1 MSQVRR
7 KVIDIKPEPQSKP
20 APIMDDV
27 FFHKSQIEYGT
38 RILCLGR
45 LTPNAIW
52 RVTMIESNFLGSR
65 LGDIKLKKVNQ
76 IRYLS
81 DVITLK
87 SEETGEVRKMTFI
100 YLSYSAIW
108 RLA

>member
-1 MSQVRR
+1 
-7 KVIDIKPEPQSKP
+7 
-20 APIMDDV
+20 
-27 FFHKSQIEYGT
+27 
-38 RILCLGR
+38 
-45 LTPNAIW
+45 
-52 RVTMIESNFLGSR
+52 MIESNFLGSR